1 MVAEA
6 LCEACDITDAAKDK
20 DKAIHDVI
28 VKNFTE
34 HGRIIYSGNGYS
46 DDWREE
52 AKKRGLVELKTTVDA
67 IPELIKQESVELFEK
82 FGVFT
87 ETELN
92 ARAEMKYENYAKTL
106 NIDARA
112 MVDIAGK
119 HIIPSVMRYTNA
131 LAENINSL
139 RSAGI
144 CDSSVQEEI
153 LERINRHLKDAY
165 DALKTLVIE
174 DDKANTISNEKE
186 RAVYYRNK
194 VIPAM
199 EDLRRPIDR
208 LEILVDKDYWSM
220 PSYGDLLFEV

>member
-1 MVAEA
+1 M
-6 LCEACDITDAAKDK
+6 
-20 DKAIHDVI
+20 
-28 VKNFTE
+28 
-34 HGRIIYSGNGYS
+34 
-46 DDWREE
+46 
-52 AKKRGLVELKTTVDA
+52 
-67 IPELIKQESVELFEK
+67 
-82 FGVFT
+82 FT

>member
-1 MVAEA
+1 M
-6 LCEACDITDAAKDK
+6 
-20 DKAIHDVI
+20 
-28 VKNFTE
+28 
-34 HGRIIYSGNGYS
+34 
-46 DDWREE
+46 
-52 AKKRGLVELKTTVDA
+52 
-67 IPELIKQESVELFEK
+67 
-82 FGVFT
+82 
-87 ETELN
+87 
-92 ARAEMKYENYAKTL
+92 
-106 NIDARA
+106 
-112 MVDIAGK
+112 DIAGK